1 MTRNEPSATGNSPSR
16 FSQWKTS
23 PVIRYLL
30 LLGFALLFYFSL
42 LNEVVPETYDIQ
54 PNKVSE
60 KTIYAPYQEENSLAT
75 EKAKEEAASRI
86 QPVYKIVSIKNE
98 QIVETIFDKLEQN
111 NTDPE
116 MTFDVR
122 VDLYR
127 NLLPAIYT
135 DYVERFMKT
144 LRAAG
149 NYNDTLMNEIEKQLL
164 EQQYKFSEE
173 SYYKFPRLTKDDLTA
188 METVAKDI
196 VNRLMNDPLVE
207 AQSARAKVTEMVNSS
222 TLTKNTARELVQEI
236 VRFALTPNKFYDAK
250 ETDQA
255 RAQARENTKPVL
267 FGKNDVLVYKGEMI
281 TEETYQRLKTFNL
294 LKDKTD
300 FRPHLGLALLVA
312 LFVLV
317 IFMFIRQS
325 KLSIRNNNSQLV
337 MLLLIFFLNIIGM
350 KIVSLGQNLEYPHIG
365 YLAPVAMGTMLVIVL
380 LDAPLAYVSS
390 IIFSLM
396 SGIIF
401 SVDQDRLMDYR
412 YLFVSLIVSFA
423 AIFSLHKASQRI
435 TILKAGIMISVF
447 GCLGIVT
454 QALLDNRFTMTDLS
468 YGLSFAAVG
477 GIISAILVIGI
488 MPFFEMAFGILSP
501 LKLVEL
507 SNPNLP
513 LLRKLLTEAPGTYH
527 HSVMVGNL
535 SEAAAEAVGAN
546 GLLCRVGSYY
556 HDMGKTK
563 RPSYYIENQMNM
575 DNPHDSIEPSL
586 SKAII
591 TAHPRDGV
599 EMLKEHNL
607 PKAIRD
613 IAEQHHGTTLL
624 KYFYYKAV
632 KQAEESGEG
641 KVVEESE
648 YRYSGPKAQSKEA
661 AIVGISDCVEAAVR
675 SLRSPTIEQIDSMVR
690 KIIKD
695 RLDDGQF
702 DECDLTIKDL
712 DTIAKALKETLLGIF
727 HARIEYPGDLPKNN
741 DSKGES

>member
-1 MTRNEPSATGNSPSR
+1 MSGNEASANGKASSR
-16 FSQWKTS
+16 LSQWKTS
-23 PVIRYLL
+23 PIIRYVL

-42 LNEVVPETYDIQ
+42 INKVVPETYDIQ
-54 PNKVSE
+54 PNTISE
-60 KTIYAPYQEENSLAT
+60 KTILAPYQEENSLAT
-75 EKAKEEAASRI
+75 ERAKEEAASRL
-86 QPVYKIVSIKNE
+86 QPVYKIISIKNE

-111 NTDPE
+111 NADPE

-122 VDLYR
+122 VSLYR
-127 NLLPAIYT
+127 NLLPSIYT

-144 LRAAG
+144 MRAAG

-173 SYYKFPRLTKDDLTA
+173 SFYKFPRLTKEDLTD
-188 METVAKDI
+188 MEKVAKDI
-196 VNRLMNDPLVE
+196 VNKLMNDPLVE
-207 AQSARAKVTEMVNSS
+207 AQAARSKVTEMVNSS
-222 TLTKNTARELVQEI
+222 TLQKNTARELVQEI

-300 FRPHLGLALLVA
+300 IRPHLGLALLV
-312 LFVLV
+312 LMFVLV
-317 IFMFIRQS
+317 IFLFIRQS
-325 KLSIRNNNSQLV
+325 QLSIRTNNSQLV

-350 KIVSLGQNLEYPHIG
+350 KIVALGQNLEYPYIG
-365 YLAPVAMGTMLVIVL
+365 YLAPVAMGTMLVIIL

-390 IIFSLM
+390 ILFSLM

-401 SVDQDRLMDYR
+401 NMDQDRLMDHR
-412 YLFVSLIVSFA
+412 YLFISLIVSFA

-435 TILKAGIMISVF
+435 TILKAGIMVSVF

-454 QALLDNRFTMTDLS
+454 QVLLDNRMTMADLS
-468 YGLSFAAVG
+468 FGLSFAALG

-556 HDMGKTK
+556 HDIGKTK
-563 RPSYYIENQMNM
+563 RPSYFIENQMNM

-599 EMLKEHNL
+599 EMLKEYNL

-613 IAEQHHGTTLL
+613 IAEQHHGKTLL

-632 KQAEESGEG
+632 KQAEESGET
-641 KVVEESE
+641 VEESD
-648 YRYSGPKAQSKEA
+648 YRYPGPKSQSKEA
-661 AIVGISDCVEAAVR
+661 AIVGIADCVEAAVR

-702 DECDLTIKDL
+702 DDCDLTIKDL
-712 DTIAKALKETLLGIF
+712 DTIAKALKEALLGIF
-727 HARIEYPGDLPKNN
+727 HARIEYPSDLPKNN
-741 DSKGES
+741 ESKGES